1 METSRTGSLKHA
13 AAICATALLALSAL
27 AETAS
32 AAPIAPGYVVSYVTA
47 PGPVAGDV
55 VYAGGAIFV
64 GSGGFGIGG
73 QSIVRIDGAGTTVLA
88 SGFNSLGGM
97 QYDPIGDRLLTGDNA
112 ADQAGATTGDTIYA
126 IPNPFGTPGAPASA
140 ASLELLP
147 MGSIPGYSDLLL
159 DPSDPSGDTLYVGDS
174 AFAPSGRILAVSI
187 SSATTSVVQTGLSF
201 TGGVASDGT
210 SLFFGEAIFGSGG
223 NLYRVP
229 LGSPTDVRA
238 LVSTVLA
245 GQFDLEVPGNGSL
258 LTSGGSEIIRVD
270 PVTGAQT
277 PVASG
282 FGFTGGVFEDA
293 GTGVIYAL
301 DGFGASGE
309 ENRVWILTPVPEP
322 GTALLCALG
331 LGMLAAQRQSA
342 SRSVK
347 RTGTA
352 TRP

>member
-1 METSRTGSLKHA
+1 METRTGFLKHI
-13 AAICATALLALSAL
+13 AAISATALLALVTAV
-27 AETAS
+27 ATAS
-32 AAPIAPGYVVSYVTA
+32 AAPIAPGYTVSYVAA

-55 VYAGGAIFV
+55 VFAGGAIFV
-64 GSGGFGIGG
+64 GSGGFGVGG
-73 QSIVRIDGAGTTVLA
+73 QSIVRIDGGGTTVLA
-88 SGFNSLGGM
+88 TGFNSLGGM
-97 QYDPIGDRLLTGDNA
+97 QYDALGDRLLTGDNGG
-112 ADQAGATTGDTIYA
+112 DQVGATTGDTVYA

-147 MGSIPGYSDLLL
+147 MGSVPGYSDLLL
-159 DPSDPSGDTLYVGDS
+159 DPTDLTGDTLYIGDS
-174 AFAPSGRILAVSI
+174 AFAPSGRILAASI

-229 LGSPTDVRA
+229 LGSPTDVRT
-238 LVSTVLA
+238 LITTVLA
-245 GQFDLEVPGNGSL
+245 GQFDLEVPGDGSL
-258 LTSGGSEIIRVD
+258 LTSGGSEIVRVD
-270 PVTGAQT
+270 PLTGAQT

-282 FGFTGGVFEDA
+282 FGFTGGVFEDDA
-293 GTGVIYAL
+293 TGIIYAL
-301 DGFGASGE
+301 DGFGAAGE

-322 GTALLCALG
+322 GTALLCSLG
-331 LGMLAAQRQSA
+331 LGMLAARRQSA